1 MCLIYDA
8 NLCFSKSQT
17 KAANSSSKSEAKT
30 QPTQNKMKNAKT
42 KSKESKPQLK
52 VSSTGQ
58 NERVNRMDSK
68 THNRSSVNNKVVE
81 EQKSNETKLPQD
93 NQNLPKPNI
102 SIKIGIYSG
111 MFDLY

>member
-1 MCLIYDA
+1 
-8 NLCFSKSQT
+8 
-17 KAANSSSKSEAKT
+17 
-30 QPTQNKMKNAKT
+30 
-42 KSKESKPQLK
+42 
-52 VSSTGQ
+52 
-58 NERVNRMDSK
+58 MDSK